1 MSSTSSHAPFT
12 VFIQDHLLTIQR
24 SEGRGV
30 RTLCTLDLR
39 RQPAFYLSDA
49 GVVCSDQHGN
59 IFTVGTGENGD
70 SDPLLAA
77 LSDAQRA
84 QSEKFGRRWAIR
96 GATAVLLLWMGFLLG
111 SGVMFLRDSS
121 SPRVSDPVL
130 WSPQPVSPS
139 VQRSPID
146 RPIHY
151 QNVEPALS
159 SVDQERAVTPVPAD
173 GWSLPV
179 SIRATLPQKLKAA
192 ADRQLFTVNLS
203 SGHDQTL
210 YVFADPQC
218 PNCQHL
224 EPALVT
230 AAQSANV
237 VVFPVAV
244 IGREKSI
251 AAITPVLCLPPE
263 QRPGAWQALLTV
275 GHDGLQLGKPA
286 AEGEAV
292 ARHCEVAE
300 KALGVNEVAYQ
311 TYRIPG
317 TPWVIT
323 DDGRHVPQSVLRD
336 PTRLRQFLN
345 KKETRDAAH

>member
-1 MSSTSSHAPFT
+1 MT
-12 VFIQDHLLTIQR
+12 VQR
-24 SEGRGV
+24 SGERGV

-49 GVVCSDQHGN
+49 EVVCSDQSGN
-59 IFTVGTGENGD
+59 IFTVGSGENDDND
-70 SDPLLAA
+70 SLLAA

-84 QSEKFGRRWAIR
+84 QSEKFGRRWATR
-96 GATAVLLLWMGFLLG
+96 GATAVLLVWMGFLLG
-111 SGVMFLRDSS
+111 SSVMFLRDSS
-121 SPRVSDPVL
+121 PYRVSDPVL
-130 WSPQPVSPS
+130 WQSQPVSPS
-139 VQRSPID
+139 VQRSPVD
-146 RPIHY
+146 RPMSY
-151 QNVEPALS
+151 QNVEPVFS
-159 SVDQERAVTPVPAD
+159 SVDQEQERAAAPVPAD
-173 GWSLPV
+173 VWSLPV
-179 SIRATLPQKLKAA
+179 SIRATLPAKLKAA

-224 EPALVT
+224 EPALVA
-230 AAQSANV
+230 AAQSVNV

-263 QRPGAWQALLTV
+263 QRSGAWQALLTV
-275 GHDGLQLGKPA
+275 GHYGLQLGKPA
-286 AEGEAV
+286 VEGEEV

-336 PTRLRQFLN
+336 PTQLRQFLN
-345 KKETRDAAH
+345 KKETQDAAH